1 MMLGAYDG
9 RNGKSADVFRR
20 QDEAWRRAYAAATRL
35 HERFPKL
42 ELVVIDLA
50 FIDVRGMGRF
60 SPQMRS
66 FSGSAKAFFAIACPR
81 TLCLDG
87 GFDLDPVVL
96 AMLST
101 EATTS
106 NGTLEC
112 RGWMDPTRAENTRC
126 LLRMH
131 YRLDARY
138 NTPQASIVK
147 RRT

>member
-9 RNGKSADVFRR
+9 RNGKPADVFRR
-20 QDEAWRRAYAAATRL
+20 QEETWRRAYAAASRL

-42 ELVVIDLA
+42 ELLVIDLT
-50 FIDVRGMGRF
+50 FIDVRRMGRF

-87 GFDLDPVVL
+87 GFDLDPIVL

-101 EATTS
+101 KATTS

-112 RGWMDPTRAENTRC
+112 GGWMDPTRAENTRC
-126 LLRMH
+126 LLRVH
-131 YRLDARY
+131 YRLGARY
-138 NTPQASIVK
+138 NAPKASTPK
-147 RRT
+147 RRA